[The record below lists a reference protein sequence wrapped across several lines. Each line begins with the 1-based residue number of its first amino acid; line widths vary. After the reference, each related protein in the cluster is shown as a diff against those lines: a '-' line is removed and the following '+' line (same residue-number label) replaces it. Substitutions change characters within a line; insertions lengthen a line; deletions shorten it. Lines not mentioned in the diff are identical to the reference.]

1 MPKKRT
7 NKKNKDTKNIKK
19 KRYQKRSKRSN
30 RKNKRN
36 KYSKKGGFQKKMG
49 NDYEIM
55 SKHENDC
62 AACVLKY
69 FGAPQEVIDQV
80 TSSSE
85 YDPVTKTEGT
95 TEDNFLV
102 ILRII

>member
-7 NKKNKDTKNIKK
+7 NKKKNKDTKNIKK
-19 KRYQKRSKRSN
+19 RRY
-30 RKNKRN
+30 
-36 KYSKKGGFQKKMG
+36 QKKMG

-69 FGAPQEVIDQV
+69 FGDPQEVIDQV

-85 YDPVTKTEGT
+85 YDPLQKQKVQQK
-95 TEDNFLV
+95 
-102 ILRII
+102 IIF